1 MLRVIV
7 KNRRERQTER
17 PEEKE
22 EKEEEEEDQKGSKGS
37 KGLYRQT
44 SEFFWTGK
52 SWSPGTAGLE

>member
-17 PEEKE
+17 PEEE
-22 EKEEEEEDQKGSKGS
+22 EEEEEDQKGS